1 MATNKKPPVAV
12 DKDKS
17 EFNVKK
23 ITQIYADDRK
33 LQLKQDRGINKRGLA
48 SRKLWSLTDRD
59 QIDKLI
65 RDAYDEPWKAGEVS
79 RSLEAVDSIY
89 AKLVSYFSDMF
100 HVRYTV
106 IPTLLNRARSLNEE
120 SYLDKYNNI
129 MQVVEGMS
137 LETTIPTLLKEIY
150 LTGSVYVYTEKYN
163 PAKTLSMIILPQE
176 HCRPVLKTNH
186 GTYIIQFNFD
196 YFAKMNTVD
205 RDDALKLFPTE
216 FTTLYEQTKNLGKK
230 WVTLDPKH
238 STGFLLNH
246 YGVTPLVNVL
256 GDLIDY
262 QEFKQ
267 NDLERSRNE
276 LKSILTHKIPM
287 YQDQFIFTLDEVAA
301 IQKAISKIVSNHDG
315 LETIT
320 TFGDTELLKLQEEGS
335 RENKQV
341 PQSYSNIYE
350 SIGLNANMWTSN
362 TVAALDMSFKI
373 DKASVIRHLNNIET
387 FLNIAINNAYNF
399 TPYEA
404 RIKLLHISIRDE
416 SEDIQKYQESA
427 KFGIGKLEAIVASGV
442 KQSEILDVTRLEEA
456 LHLDEI
462 LKPLQSSHTQTAAD
476 RAAEEVISD
485 DDVDDENSNDQ
496 QDEVISDE

>member
-1 MATNKKPPVAV
+1 MPTTKKTNVAL
-12 DKDKS
+12 DKEQT

-33 LQLKQDRGINKRGLA
+33 LQIKQDRGINKKGLA
-48 SRKLWSLTDRD
+48 SRTLWSLRDRD

-79 RSLEAVDSIY
+79 RSLEAVDSKY
-89 AKLVSYFSDMF
+89 AKLISYFADMF

-106 IPTLLNRARSLNEE
+106 IPTLLKRARALPEAEYLN
-120 SYLDKYNNI
+120 KYNDI

-150 LTGSVYVYTEKYN
+150 LAGSVFIYTEKYN

-176 HCRPVLKTNH
+176 YCRPVLKTNH
-186 GTYIIQFNFD
+186 GTFIVQFNFD
-196 YFAKMNTVD
+196 YFYKMNTTD
-205 RDDALKLFPTE
+205 QQDALRLFPAE
-216 FTTLYEQTKNLGKK
+216 FARLYEQTKNLGRK

-246 YGVTPLVNVL
+246 YGITPLVNVL
-256 GDLIDY
+256 GDIIDY
-262 QEFKQ
+262 QEFKE

-301 IQKAISKIVSNHDG
+301 IQKSISKIVSSHEG

-341 PQSYSNIYE
+341 AQAYTNIYQ
-350 SIGLNANMWTSN
+350 SAGLNPNMWTSN
-362 TVAALDMSFKI
+362 SIAALDMSFKI

-387 FLNIAINNAYNF
+387 FLNIAMNNAYNF
-399 TPYEA
+399 SPYEA
-404 RIKLLHISIRDE
+404 RIKLLHISVRDE
-416 SEDIQKYQESA
+416 ASDIEKYQESA

-442 KQSEILDVTRLEEA
+442 RQSEILDVSRLEDA
-456 LHLDEI
+456 LKLDEI

-476 RAAEEVISD
+476 RAAEEVID
-485 DDVDDENSNDQ
+485 DSDVDNENSNDQ

>member
-1 MATNKKPPVAV
+1 
-12 DKDKS
+12 
-17 EFNVKK
+17 
-23 ITQIYADDRK
+23 
-33 LQLKQDRGINKRGLA
+33 
-48 SRKLWSLTDRD
+48 
-59 QIDKLI
+59 
-65 RDAYDEPWKAGEVS
+65 
-79 RSLEAVDSIY
+79 
-89 AKLVSYFSDMF
+89 
-100 HVRYTV
+100 
-106 IPTLLNRARSLNEE
+106 
-120 SYLDKYNNI
+120 

-137 LETTIPTLLKEIY
+137 LETTIPILLKEIY
-150 LTGSVYVYTEKYN
+150 LAGSVYVYTEKYN
-163 PAKTLSMIILPQE
+163 PAKTISMIILPQE
-176 HCRPVLKTNH
+176 YCRPVLKSNH
-186 GTYIIQFNFD
+186 GTYVIQFNFD
-196 YFAKMNTVD
+196 YFYKMNTVD
-205 RDDALKLFPTE
+205 REEALQVFPQE
-216 FTTLYEQTKNLGKK
+216 FARLYEQTKNLGKK
-230 WVTLDPKH
+230 WLTLDPKH

-246 YGVTPLVNVL
+246 YGMTPLVNVL

-301 IQKAISKIVSNHDG
+301 IQKAISKIVSSHDG

-341 PQSYSNIYE
+341 PQSYTNIYE
-350 SIGLNANMWTSN
+350 SVGLNANTWTSN
-362 TVAALDMSFKI
+362 SVAALDMSFKI

-387 FLNIAINNAYNF
+387 FLNIAVNNSYNF

-416 SEDIQKYQESA
+416 SEDIKKYQESA

-442 KQSEILDVTRLEEA
+442 KQSEILDVSRLEEA
-456 LHLDEI
+456 LNLDEI

-476 RAAEEVISD
+476 RAAEEVIKDSN
-485 DDVDDENSNDQ
+485 VDNEDSNDQ

>member
-1 MATNKKPPVAV
+1 MATGKKNNVAL
-12 DKDKS
+12 DKDQS

-33 LQLKQDRGINKRGLA
+33 LQIKQDRGVNKRGLA
-48 SRKLWSLTDRD
+48 SRTLWSLRDRD
-59 QIDKLI
+59 HIDKLI
-65 RDAYDEPWKAGEVS
+65 RDAYDEPWKAAEVS
-79 RSLEAVDSIY
+79 RSLEAVDSKY
-89 AKLVSYFSDMF
+89 AKLLSYFSDMF

-106 IPTLLNRARSLNEE
+106 VPTLLKRAKGLPDEA
-120 SYLDKYNNI
+120 YLKRYNDI

-150 LTGSVYVYTEKYN
+150 LAGSVYVYTEKYN

-176 HCRPVLKTNH
+176 YCRPVLKSNH
-186 GTYIIQFNFD
+186 GTYVIQFNFD
-196 YFAKMNTVD
+196 YFAKMNAED
-205 RDDALKLFPTE
+205 RDDALRLFPAE
-216 FTTLYEQTKNLGKK
+216 FMMLYEQTKNLGKK
-230 WVTLDPKH
+230 WVTLNPKH
-238 STGFLLNH
+238 ATGFLLNH
-246 YGVTPLVNVL
+246 YGMTPLVNVL
-256 GDLIDY
+256 GELIDY

-287 YQDQFIFTLDEVAA
+287 YQDQFIFTLDEVGA
-301 IQKAISKIVSNHDG
+301 IQKAISKIVSSHDG

-341 PQSYSNIYE
+341 AQSYSNIYQ
-350 SIGLNANMWTSN
+350 SAGLNANMWTSN
-362 TVAALDMSFKI
+362 SVAALDMSFKI

-387 FLNIAINNAYNF
+387 FINIAMNNAYNF

-404 RIKLLHISIRDE
+404 RVKLLHISIRDE
-416 SEDIQKYQESA
+416 SEDIKKYQESA

-442 KQSEILDVTRLEEA
+442 KQSEILDVSRLEDA
-456 LHLDEI
+456 LNLDEI

-476 RAAEEVISD
+476 RAAEEVIND
-485 DDVDDENSNDQ
+485 DDVDNEDGNDQ

>member
-1 MATNKKPPVAV
+1 
-12 DKDKS
+12 
-17 EFNVKK
+17 
-23 ITQIYADDRK
+23 
-33 LQLKQDRGINKRGLA
+33 
-48 SRKLWSLTDRD
+48 
-59 QIDKLI
+59 
-65 RDAYDEPWKAGEVS
+65 
-79 RSLEAVDSIY
+79 
-89 AKLVSYFSDMF
+89 MF

-106 IPTLLNRARSLNEE
+106 MPTLLKRARALPEE
-120 SYLDKYNNI
+120 SYLNTYGDI

-150 LTGSVYVYTEKYN
+150 LAGSVYVYTEKYN

-176 HCRPVLKTNH
+176 YCRPVLKTNH
-186 GTYIIQFNFD
+186 GTFIVQFNFD
-196 YFAKMNTVD
+196 YFYKMNQED
-205 RDDALKLFPTE
+205 QDDALRLFPAE
-216 FTTLYEQTKNLGKK
+216 FARIYEQVKTSGRK

-256 GDLIDY
+256 GEIIDY

-301 IQKAISKIVSNHDG
+301 IQKAISKIVSSHDG

-341 PQSYSNIYE
+341 AQSYTNIYQ
-350 SIGLNANMWTSN
+350 SAGLNSNMWTSN
-362 TVAALDMSFKI
+362 SIAALDMSFKI

-387 FLNIAINNAYNF
+387 FLNISMNNAYNF

-404 RIKLLHISIRDE
+404 RIKLLHISVRDE
-416 SEDIQKYQESA
+416 AEDISKYQESA

-442 KQSEILDVTRLEEA
+442 KQSEILDVTRLEDA
-456 LHLDEI
+456 LKLDEI

-476 RAAEEVISD
+476 RAATSVIND
-485 DDVDDENSNDQ
+485 EDVDDENSNDQ